1 MPYTDEV
8 KCRNCGKKSA
18 PSAAR
23 CLGCGNSLLNCPLC
37 DATVQPDLPQCVA
50 CNHKLLPAE
59 QICSAC
65 SATSSIYAT
74 ACYSCRQPFRFLCNS
89 CSEPLSDNQSI
100 CPQCARP
107 HRIEQY
113 RIIQQIGSGT
123 FGAVYLVVDEQLSQP
138 FAIKQLWENFAM
150 DQSFLRR
157 FEDEARIAARFRD
170 SQFVLRVNKFG
181 AVKSRPYIVMD
192 FEEGGTLAELVK
204 VKGRISV
211 TDALCFA
218 MQLLCGLAEIH
229 SHGRVHRDLKPANV
243 LLRNRRGIRTARLG
257 DLGTATDP
265 LEGTLSAQ
273 SIAFGSIPWTAPEQF
288 TMLRSELD
296 ARCDLFA
303 FGTTLYYMLS
313 GCKPFEVSPEASSK
327 EAAYLEAVSGG
338 ATALGVLNPDFL
350 SFPDIDHFLARLMA
364 VNREMRP
371 ASAHEALEELM
382 IVSIQYCP
390 ESVWSFHRL
399 FPQVQSES
407 TVLATFLHNRPAPPP
422 DATPIPQLD
431 SRSMHAAYDASAKA
445 SPLKAVRNRLAW
457 LTADPR
463 RVALAASIAILALIV
478 ALYAGAD
485 AISRPAAPSSRQQIA
500 TFLDT
505 QNWKAAKSV
514 IDRTPDPKEK
524 AALSKL
530 FDNRLAQFQ
539 RDRKAALA
547 KLLQAC
553 NLLAAE
559 NLISALPEGDPV
571 RATLLGDFEQ
581 ARRNSCGQ
589 TTEIATAPAG
599 GTNYIP
605 LDPGSDKGSTDKSSG
620 NATNQAT
627 PTETHPVNDVHQQ
640 IGEALR
646 HSDFKTAYSAIDS
659 ALKQKSI
666 SVPAGASLFAQV
678 AAQGVRYQSQVLGD
692 KMGSRAEF
700 LQFLSTRSPVTDAQR
715 ELQDQ
720 WGRQLE
726 SRFETAR
733 GNRDYAAY
741 IAETGTILRYYP
753 QSKAA
758 ALRKKMQDI
767 QKDEQLR
774 IQRSRPVTPAN

>member
-1 MPYTDEV
+1 
-8 KCRNCGKKSA
+8 
-18 PSAAR
+18 
-23 CLGCGNSLLNCPLC
+23 
-37 DATVQPDLPQCVA
+37 
-50 CNHKLLPAE
+50 
-59 QICSAC
+59 
-65 SATSSIYAT
+65 
-74 ACYSCRQPFRFLCNS
+74 
-89 CSEPLSDNQSI
+89 
-100 CPQCARP
+100 
-107 HRIEQY
+107 
-113 RIIQQIGSGT
+113 
-123 FGAVYLVVDEQLSQP
+123 
-138 FAIKQLWENFAM
+138 
-150 DQSFLRR
+150 
-157 FEDEARIAARFRD
+157 
-170 SQFVLRVNKFG
+170 
-181 AVKSRPYIVMD
+181 
-192 FEEGGTLAELVK
+192 
-204 VKGRISV
+204 
-211 TDALCFA
+211 
-218 MQLLCGLAEIH
+218 
-229 SHGRVHRDLKPANV
+229 
-243 LLRNRRGIRTARLG
+243 
-257 DLGTATDP
+257 
-265 LEGTLSAQ
+265 
-273 SIAFGSIPWTAPEQF
+273 
-288 TMLRSELD
+288 
-296 ARCDLFA
+296 
-303 FGTTLYYMLS
+303 
-313 GCKPFEVSPEASSK
+313 
-327 EAAYLEAVSGG
+327 
-338 ATALGVLNPDFL
+338 
-350 SFPDIDHFLARLMA
+350 MA

-422 DATPIPQLD
+422 DATPVPQLD

-505 QNWKAAKSV
+505 QNWKAAKST
-514 IDRTPDPKEK
+514 IDRTPDLKEK

-530 FDNRLAQFQ
+530 LDDRLAQFQ
-539 RDRKAALA
+539 RDRKAALT
-547 KLLQAC
+547 KLLQVC
-553 NLLAAE
+553 NFLAAE
-559 NLISALPEGDPV
+559 NLISALPEGDAV
-571 RATLLGDFEQ
+571 RASLLGDFEQ

-589 TTEIATAPAG
+589 TTETAAAPAG

-605 LDPGSDKGSTDKSSG
+605 LGAGSNKGNDKAAPAEAQPAS
-620 NATNQAT
+620 
-627 PTETHPVNDVHQQ
+627 DVHQQ

-646 HSDFKTAYSAIDS
+646 HSDFKAAYLAVDS

-666 SVPAGASLFAQV
+666 SVPAAASLFSQV

-700 LQFLSTRSPVTDAQR
+700 LQFLSTRSPVADAQR

-720 WGRQLE
+720 WERQLE

-733 GNRDYAAY
+733 GNRDYATY
-741 IAETGTILRYYP
+741 IAETGTTLRYYP

-758 ALRKKMQDI
+758 ALRKKMQDT